1 MIFISLI
8 TTAISCIFY
17 GIIITAVIMAVLYFI
32 LRAINKGIVQTLTF
46 YITGVVLAILLLIQT
61 SMAIGAIKAKET
73 ADAAKQY
80 VCEMME
86 SYQGIVNTDES
97 HEVIDAVKDEFP
109 LIDKFVDLTALYG
122 KNVADLPN
130 TIHSNITDYLNTF
143 IWHRVWWIMGIIIV
157 ACIIIVLF
165 ENNNIT
171 RTSSRRSSSRRNRS
185 RGERISSARKRR

>member
-1 MIFISLI
+1 MIFFSLI
-8 TTAISCIFY
+8 TTAISCVFY
-17 GIIITAVIMAVLYFI
+17 GILVTVVIMAALYFI
-32 LRAINKGIVQTLTF
+32 LRAIGREIVQTPAF
-46 YITGVVLAILLLIQT
+46 YIAGVVLAILLLIQT
-61 SMAIGAIKAKET
+61 SLAIGAIKAKET

-109 LIDKFVDLTALYG
+109 LVDKFVDLTAFYG

-143 IWHRVWWIMGIIIV
+143 IWHRVWWIMGIIIA
-157 ACIIIVLF
+157 ACMVCVLIGKR
-165 ENNNIT
+165 N
-171 RTSSRRSSSRRNRS
+171 RTSNSYNNAFEDSC
-185 RGERISSARKRR
+185 EWISETSFDDTII